1 MRWLYFSISALHT
14 GYESVSPLKSLETG
28 SNGLKS
34 SLRPF
39 TESAWRTKILIP
51 ITLHNLPPLASSDLN
66 FVLNLRLKNML
77 MKIEA

>member
-34 SLRPF
+34 GAQKIVPLGKSSQKEKRKMLPF
-39 TESAWRTKILIP
+39 FKIVKNRTGK
-51 ITLHNLPPLASSDLN
+51 SSQN
-66 FVLNLRLKNML
+66 
-77 MKIEA
+77 

>member
-51 ITLHNLPPLASSDLN
+51 IT
-66 FVLNLRLKNML
+66 
-77 MKIEA
+77 